1 MKLKIALI
9 ILCLLLVLTGCKN
22 TLPDT
27 SVDQGGIPLDPDGS
41 QPVGDDNKTFGESLK
56 DLEVY
61 DGYFEG
67 DSANVTVTYVS
78 GTQGAWRLEGNILTF
93 TAVGEDTVY
102 SVSGT
107 LKGNIII
114 DAGDEHKL
122 DLELCGFSLV
132 SDTVNPITVLSGSEV
147 AIKAKKDT
155 QNYIYD
161 KRTAIDSTDDTLYS
175 GAIHSEV
182 DLEIGGKGELS
193 IVSENNNGI
202 HTKDDLQVKNLTLTV
217 ACVDNAL
224 KGNDSVEI
232 ESGILTLIASGGDG
246 IKTSNSDISSKGN
259 QRGIVTITGGTHTI
273 YAACDGIDAA
283 YDAIIEG
290 DTTTLTIYTDK
301 YSNYST
307 QVVTTSAEKYYI
319 SSADTALIC
328 SVLYY
333 NTADS
338 ATKWVSAQAEGA
350 GMYSFPRLEGY
361 NKIRLFTYTAD
372 MTPEQSDSFAAS
384 SDYFSLST
392 AYDTI
397 VLTKDGDQ
405 LSVSWTN
412 SAVGGRQDGFGG
424 FGEFPGGKGGR
435 GDKGNP
441 GGSIPD
447 GSGGDRGEYGST
459 PPEIP
464 SQTPGDTPDSK
475 PDQMPGNMGG
485 NGGIGGMIPG
495 GNGGNGGMGGMMPGG
510 NGGNGG
516 MGGMMPGGNGGNG
529 GMGGMIPGGNGGN
542 GGMGGMMPGGMGGT
556 TSSSQYS
563 TKGIKA
569 DNAVTINGGNI
580 TVKSYDDAI
589 HANSDVALENGTAPL
604 GNVTINGGT
613 LTLYTNDDGIHAD
626 GQLSITAGSVTVTN
640 SYEGLEGATVSITG
654 GAVSVRAS
662 DDGINGVATSGTAV
676 TLGGGTVYIYCSG
689 DGIDSNSRASY
700 SGILFDGGN
709 VVVIST
715 SGGNSAIDSERG
727 YAYNSGT
734 VIAIMPRGGMSN
746 EATHCQ
752 NFNSIAKSTRLSLA
766 EGNILSVNT
775 KNADAAIKMPCSMS
789 ALVIVLGDT
798 AADIVTTPSTDA
810 SLDQN
815 GVAWS

>member
-1 MKLKIALI
+1 MKLKITLI

-27 SVDQGGIPLDPDGS
+27 SADQGGIPLGPDGS
-41 QPVGDDNKTFGESLK
+41 QPAGDDGKTFGESLK

-67 DSANVTVTYVS
+67 DSADVTVTYVS

-93 TAVGEDTVY
+93 TAVGEDSVY

-107 LKGNIII
+107 LKGNIVI

-161 KRTAIDSTDDTLYS
+161 KRSAIDSTDETLYS

-232 ESGILTLIASGGDG
+232 ESGTLTLIASGGDG

-283 YDAIIEG
+283 YDVIIEG
-290 DTTTLTIYTDK
+290 DATTLTIYTDK

-328 SVLYY
+328 SVLHY

-350 GMYSFPRLEGY
+350 GIYSFPRLEGY

-435 GDKGNP
+435 GDKGSP
-441 GGSIPD
+441 GGSVPG
-447 GSGGDRGEYGST
+447 GSGGDRGGYGST
-459 PPEIP
+459 PPEMP

-485 NGGIGGMIPG
+485 NGGIGGM
-495 GNGGNGGMGGMMPGG
+495 MPGG

-516 MGGMMPGGNGGNG
+516 IGGMMPGGNGDNG
-529 GMGGMIPGGNGGN
+529 GIGGMT
-542 GGMGGMMPGGMGGT
+542 PGGMGGN

-580 TVKSYDDAI
+580 TVKSYDDAV
-589 HANSDVALENGTAPL
+589 HANSDVTLENGAAPL

-626 GQLSITAGSVTVTN
+626 GQLSITAGNVTVTN

-689 DGIDSNSRASY
+689 DGIDTNSRTSY

-715 SGGNSAIDSERG
+715 SGGNSAIDTERG

-752 NFNSIAKSTRLSLA
+752 NFNSIAKSTQLSLT
-766 EGNILSVNT
+766 EGNILSVST

-798 AADIVTTPSTDA
+798 AADIDTNPSTDDA
-810 SLDQN
+810 LDQN